1 MSSSPYIFSHYFS
14 FVICFCVDLTEVYLG
29 RGWLPPPIV
38 RAADVEAGLV
48 AGGVREDEALTL
60 LGGLAPEHGTR
71 LGTKDSSIS
80 GFIIVRRQLS
90 CV

>member
-1 MSSSPYIFSHYFS
+1 MSSSQYIFSLYFS

-80 GFIIVRRQLS
+80 GFIIVR
-90 CV
+90 